1 MRVSLIK
8 FPNQFNLL
16 NIASDIYRALGDH
29 EKSLECSILLI
40 SYYPKKWNGY
50 GRAAQELITFRRFE
64 EAQNKVQAGLE
75 KIPNNFNLLNIA
87 SDAFRASKDL
97 IKSLEYAELLA
108 THHPKNW
115 QSILKKSE
123 CLCELGKLDQAKI
136 FLDQELKN
144 NSANFSLSAKQLQ
157 LSKLFSSSDEIIDIS
172 SDIRLNFPERKEGFE
187 ETIKSRLSREIN
199 KESIDEIRIEYREK
213 CSKKSQFIN
222 GLNCWEKNMF
232 KSFWINSFLE
242 DLENIEEQHKI
253 THQPFQYWSQGSI
266 PSDLAHLQRMW
277 NVEFE
282 KIEIKPIKIFDKNSA
297 LAWIKDNTPK
307 LLTAFETA
315 PHYAIEADVFRIA
328 YASHN
333 DCIYLDIDS
342 YPLPKSIH
350 ILRRKIS
357 TAETTLLFT
366 EYKPYILNGVF
377 ATRKESPFFAQIENE
392 YSGFSFQNRGMSRGL
407 FMDSFGP
414 GRFSATV
421 QRLTRAH
428 SINKVPTMGDKTCA
442 ILKIG
447 EYSINFNSYNFVA
460 ISLLGA
466 LTTNNQAILGNVMF
480 TTKQCL
486 PGMKTPNAFF
496 TLGGI

>member
-1 MRVSLIK
+1 
-8 FPNQFNLL
+8 
-16 NIASDIYRALGDH
+16 
-29 EKSLECSILLI
+29 
-40 SYYPKKWNGY
+40 
-50 GRAAQELITFRRFE
+50 
-64 EAQNKVQAGLE
+64 
-75 KIPNNFNLLNIA
+75 
-87 SDAFRASKDL
+87 
-97 IKSLEYAELLA
+97 
-108 THHPKNW
+108 
-115 QSILKKSE
+115 
-123 CLCELGKLDQAKI
+123 
-136 FLDQELKN
+136 
-144 NSANFSLSAKQLQ
+144 
-157 LSKLFSSSDEIIDIS
+157 
-172 SDIRLNFPERKEGFE
+172 
-187 ETIKSRLSREIN
+187 
-199 KESIDEIRIEYREK
+199 
-213 CSKKSQFIN
+213 
-222 GLNCWEKNMF
+222 MF

-377 ATRKESPFFAQIENE
+377 ATRKESPFFAQIEKDL
-392 YSGFSFQNRGMSRGL
+392 SGFSFQNKDISRRL

-414 GRFSATV
+414 GRFSVTV

-428 SINKVPTMGDKTCA
+428 SINKVPTMGDKACA

-447 EYSINFNSYNFVA
+447 EYSINFLNSYNFCRNKPPW
-460 ISLLGA
+460 SLDY
-466 LTTNNQAILGNVMF
+466 
-480 TTKQCL
+480 KQSSNSWQRYVYD
-486 PGMKTPNAFF
+486 KTMLARHEN
-496 TLGGI
+496 T